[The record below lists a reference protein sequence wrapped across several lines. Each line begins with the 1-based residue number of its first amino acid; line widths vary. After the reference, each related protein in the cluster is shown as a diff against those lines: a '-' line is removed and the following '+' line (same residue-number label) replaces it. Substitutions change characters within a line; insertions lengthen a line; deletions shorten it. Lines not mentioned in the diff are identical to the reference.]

1 MAESALLNERV
12 GNTSGVQH
20 SDGGRGGVGVGGGA
34 VRTQRAANWFKKMHS
49 SCLYRGR
56 EPFSRAAQ
64 IASGA
69 EMKCLRKV
77 QVQASVRAG
86 PVNGLFI
93 KCHTVRGVTVR

>member
-1 MAESALLNERV
+1 M
-12 GNTSGVQH
+12 
-20 SDGGRGGVGVGGGA
+20 GVGGGA

-93 KCHTVRGVTVR
+93 KCHTVRGLTVR